1 MATSIANIA
10 SIWVDSNAKIGIGFN
25 AVDIGQNSASRL
37 IRLQA
42 NSNTVF
48 DVSTA
53 GVVNANAY
61 FANTVTSN
69 IVKTVVYTVENLPS
83 ASDVGSGSRAFVS
96 DANQRT
102 FWANVFSGGSNS
114 VPVFSDGTRWKI
126 G

>member
-1 MATSIANIA
+1 MTVAISNVSA
-10 SIWVDSNAKIGIGFN
+10 IWIDANAKIGLGFN
-25 AVDIGQNSASRL
+25 AVDIGQNTSSRL

-48 DVSTA
+48 DVSTS

-69 IVKTVVYTVENLPS
+69 IFKTVVYTVSNLPDP
-83 ASDVGSGSRAFVS
+83 AVIGTGSRSFVS
-96 DANQRT
+96 DSNVNT
-102 FWANVFSGGSNS
+102 FGARVFTGGTNN
-114 VPVFSDGTRWKI
+114 VPVFSNGIYWLV